1 MKNVKVI
8 KLALIKYRVS
18 TKDAADYF
26 GITTQKVRNQA
37 NSNNPTIN
45 TIKAYAG
52 LFDIK
57 PSELIALGE

>member
-18 TKDAADYF
+18 TADAAEYF
-26 GITTQKVRNQA
+26 GITTQKVRNQS
-37 NSNNPTIN
+37 NSNNPTMN
-45 TIKAYAG
+45 TIKAYAE
-52 LFDIK
+52 LFGIK